1 LKRLSQLTILIAI
14 ASGCSRPTPEMQV
27 IAEAADALGG
37 ANSIRSVKTISM
49 EGGGMANNL
58 GQARTPQGDDPV
70 SPAEPTSTF
79 EVTGFTRT
87 LDLANGRARQQWH
100 RTPKFASPNPD
111 GVQNAGLDGDVA
123 YTVASGNR
131 TTRQPQTVAKAR
143 RFELILSHPIGILRA
158 ALDPAAK
165 VTNLR
170 QEGSNDLVDVTTA
183 GGDTVTLAVDRTTH
197 LPASVSTASY
207 QPYLGD
213 VKNETDFL
221 DYQDVNGVKL
231 PTHFVTKVEKWKES
245 DITVKNTVN
254 GAAGDLAAP
263 ADVKSTGAPPAA
275 AQPQTVNVDEVA
287 KGIWYL
293 TGASENSALVEFS
306 DHTELVE
313 VPLGEARAEAL
324 FAKARE
330 LAPAKPLTK
339 AIVTHAHFD
348 HSGGIRRVI
357 AEGLTVVTHE
367 ANKSFFEQM
376 AKRSHT
382 VQQDALA
389 RNPKEPTFELVT
401 DGGLVQQ
408 DAMRTLRIVHFDDP
422 TGHNAH
428 MLMVYFP
435 KEKILFNADLF
446 NWGGN
451 FVRYPRAVALD
462 EAIKKNGLDVQTHL
476 PVHGKKGSRKDFE
489 GVLQALKEGR
499 QPEGLGLLNR
509 QTS

>member
-1 LKRLSQLTILIAI
+1 VK
-14 ASGCSRPTPEMQV
+14 
-27 IAEAADALGG
+27 AADA
-37 ANSIRSVKTISM
+37 
-49 EGGGMANNL
+49 
-58 GQARTPQGDDPV
+58 
-70 SPAEPTSTF
+70 PA
-79 EVTGFTRT
+79 
-87 LDLANGRARQQWH
+87 
-100 RTPKFASPNPD
+100 
-111 GVQNAGLDGDVA
+111 
-123 YTVASGNR
+123 
-131 TTRQPQTVAKAR
+131 
-143 RFELILSHPIGILRA
+143 
-158 ALDPAAK
+158 
-165 VTNLR
+165 
-170 QEGSNDLVDVTTA
+170 
-183 GGDTVTLAVDRTTH
+183 
-197 LPASVSTASY
+197 
-207 QPYLGD
+207 
-213 VKNETDFL
+213 
-221 DYQDVNGVKL
+221 
-231 PTHFVTKVEKWKES
+231 
-245 DITVKNTVN
+245 
-254 GAAGDLAAP
+254 
-263 ADVKSTGAPPAA
+263 AA

-330 LAPAKPLTK
+330 LAPTKPLTK

-376 AKRSHT
+376 AKRRHT

-389 RNPKEPTFELVT
+389 KSPKEPTFELVT
-401 DGGLVQQ
+401 DTGLVQQ
-408 DAMRTLRIVHFDDP
+408 DAMRTVRIVHFDDP

-428 MLMVYFP
+428 MLMVYFL

-462 EAIKKNGLDVQTHL
+462 DAIRKNGLDVQTHL

-509 QTS
+509 STS

>member
-1 LKRLSQLTILIAI
+1 MIRFSQLTILMMI
-14 ASGCSRPTPEMQV
+14 ASGCSRPTPEMRV
-27 IAEAADALGG
+27 IADAAEALGG
-37 ANSIRSVKTISM
+37 PNRIQSVKTISM

-70 SPAEPTSTF
+70 NPAEPTSTF
-79 EVTGFTRT
+79 EVTGFKRT

-111 GVQNAGLDGDVA
+111 GVQNAGVDGDVA
-123 YTVASGNR
+123 YTIASGNR
-131 TTRQPQTVAKAR
+131 ATRQPQPVAKAR
-143 RFELILSHPIGILRA
+143 RVELILSHPIGIVRA

-170 QEGSNDLVDVTTA
+170 QDGGNDLVDVTTA
-183 GGDTVTLAVDRTTH
+183 AGDTVTLAVDRTTH
-197 LPASVSTASY
+197 LPASVSIASY

-213 VKNETDFL
+213 VRNETDFL
-221 DYQDVNGVKL
+221 DYQDANGVKL
-231 PTHFVTKVEKWKES
+231 PTHFVTKVEQWKES
-245 DITVKNTVN
+245 DITVKNTVD
-254 GAAGDLAAP
+254 GDAGDLAAP
-263 ADVKSTGAPPAA
+263 ADVKSAEAPAA
-275 AQPQTVNVDEVA
+275 AQTQTVTVDEMA
-287 KGIWYL
+287 KGLWYL

-313 VPLGEARAEAL
+313 VPLGEARAAAL

-330 LAPAKPLTK
+330 LVPAKPLTK

-376 AKRSHT
+376 AKRRHT

-389 RNPKEPTFELVT
+389 KNPKEPKFELVT
-401 DGGLVQQ
+401 DAGLVQQ

>member
-1 LKRLSQLTILIAI
+1 MKRLSQLTILIAI

>member
-1 LKRLSQLTILIAI
+1 VKRFSQLTILIAI

-27 IAEAADALGG
+27 IADAADALGG
-37 ANSIRSVKTISM
+37 ANRIRSVNTISM

-70 SPAEPTSTF
+70 NPAEPTSTF

-143 RFELILSHPIGILRA
+143 RFELILSHPIGIVRA

-170 QEGSNDLVDVTTA
+170 QEGGNDLVDVTTA

-197 LPASVSTASY
+197 LPASVSIASY

-213 VKNETDFL
+213 VRNETDFL

-263 ADVKSTGAPPAA
+263 ADVKSTGAPPAP
-275 AQPQTVNVDEVA
+275 AQPQTVTVDEVA

-306 DHTELVE
+306 DHMELVE

-367 ANKSFFEQM
+367 ANKPFFEQM
-376 AKRSHT
+376 AKRRHT

-389 RNPKEPTFELVT
+389 RDPKEPAFELVT

-408 DAMRTLRIVHFDDP
+408 DATRTLRIVHFDDP

-462 EAIKKNGLDVQTHL
+462 EAIKKNRLDVETHL

-489 GVLQALKEGR
+489 GVLQALREGR

-509 QTS
+509 QTN